1 MVTATLENAVESAA
15 KRIEDIRDKDQA
27 TYRNAVNRLA
37 KDEKLTGKEMDE
49 LSTVMIRLG
58 ITPEQFR
65 SDAATLKE
73 LATLQATDWREL
85 LTGAKENA
93 AAIQAKIKQK
103 EQDIRQAQNEIM
115 EFQRQSVDAR
125 AQNPIYLANLKRID
139 EIKLQHARI
148 IDDTSV

>member
-1 MVTATLENAVESAA
+1 MATATLENAVEYAA
-15 KRIEDIRDKDQA
+15 KRIEDIQAKDQA
-27 TYRNAVNRLA
+27 TYRTAVNRLA

-65 SDAATLKE
+65 SDAAALKE
-73 LATLQATDWREL
+73 LATLQATDWRKL

-115 EFQRQSVDAR
+115 EFQRQFADAR
-125 AQNPIYLANLKRID
+125 AQNPIYLANLNRID

-148 IDDTSV
+148 IDDASV